1 MRYASLEDLPLYNQ
15 LERPADRIKWV
26 ISLVT
31 LTPIMGGSPNAR
43 QIDDVDF
50 VRAPSIRG
58 QLRFWWR
65 ALYAGQAK
73 DSEDLYRREREIWG
87 GLGGKPNEV
96 TASQVRV
103 SVELDRN
110 VAAKTEVE
118 AANIKLGQ
126 PDAYALWPARGTMD
140 DDPAPRRAAGL
151 HFSLCIE
158 LPSSLKEQVQRTV
171 RAFILFGG
179 VGGRTRRGCGAVAP
193 ATEADRQDW
202 LPESMTPETL
212 AKFLSPEPRHHGNVS
227 SVHGARYQIGTKQVE
242 AQAAWYSA
250 IDWLREFRQGC
261 NKRTRDV
268 ADAGSFARMRPVVG
282 PGAAGRP
289 GRSRWPEADKI
300 RQHYGPQSFDHQPL
314 TGHGPQVVWPRA
326 QFGLPIQ
333 FQFQRRERPGSP
345 RYPQEPPPNVM
356 LVWSPDGDPDKASD
370 RLASALILKPVALR
384 SGEFVPLAL
393 WLHRDLPNTAKVG
406 IQRKSTDKISLK
418 VGSTAPLQA
427 VRASSDAELFLPIS
441 GHNSVSDAFM
451 TWVGS
456 LPGVKEVGVGGT
468 L

>member
-1 MRYASLEDLPLYNQ
+1 MRYATLEELPSHHP

-43 QIDDVDF
+43 RIDDVDF

-65 ALYAGQAK
+65 ALYAGQAT

-87 GLGGKPNEV
+87 GIGGKPNEV
-96 TASQVRV
+96 AASQVRV
-103 SVELDRN
+103 SVEIDRI
-110 VAAKTEVE
+110 VAAQTEVE
-118 AANIKLGQ
+118 SANIELGQ
-126 PDAYALWPARGTMD
+126 PDAYALWPARGTKD
-140 DDPAPRRAAGL
+140 EDPAPRRAAGL
-151 HFSLCIE
+151 QFKLCIE
-158 LPSSLKEQVQRTV
+158 LPFSLKGQVQRTV
-171 RAFILFGG
+171 RACILFGG
-179 VGGRTRRGCGAVAP
+179 LGGRTRRGCGAVAP
-193 ATEADRQDW
+193 ATEADRQAW
-202 LPESMTPETL
+202 LPESMTRETL
-212 AKFLSPEPRHHGNVS
+212 AEFLGPEPRHYGNVS
-227 SVHGARYQIGTKQVE
+227 SVHDARYQIGTRQVE

-250 IDWLREFRQGC
+250 LEWLREFRQGC
-261 NKRTRDV
+261 NRSARDV
-268 ADAGSFARMRPVVG
+268 ADVGSLARMRPVVG
-282 PGAAGRP
+282 TGAAGRP

-314 TGHGPQVVWPRA
+314 AGHGPQAVWPRA

-345 RYPQEPPPNVM
+345 PYPKEPPPNVM
-356 LVWSPDGDPDKASD
+356 LVWSPDGDPQKGSD
-370 RLASALILKPVALR
+370 RLASALIVKPVALR

-393 WLHRDLPNTAKVG
+393 WLHRDLPNEAKVG
-406 IQRKSTDKISLK
+406 IQSKSTDKISLK
-418 VGSTAPLQA
+418 AGSAAPLQA
-427 VRASSDAELFLPIS
+427 VRAPNDKDLFLPMS
-441 GHNSVSDAFM
+441 GHNSVRDAFM

-456 LPGVKEVGVGGT
+456 RPGVKVGGV